1 MAYDYEKAKAAYESL
16 TPEQQQQYV
25 DRNKNNATVQQ
36 FARDYAREKSQ
47 ASTTTTTPPTPNYQN
62 QGAGNYV
69 YNEKT

>member
-25 DRNKNNATVQQ
+25 NNNKDNATVQQ

-47 ASTTTTTPPTPNYQN
+47 TSATTTTPTPNYQN

>member
-16 TPEQQQQYV
+16 TPDQQQQFI
-25 DRNKNNATVQQ
+25 DRNKNNTTVQQ

-47 ASTTTTTPPTPNYQN
+47 ASATTTTPTPNYQN